1 MTYYVEYIEP
11 RNINKLNLDTTTNL
25 ADYNFL
31 SNGHQLKRNILNVSN
46 FSIEYTLACK
56 ILIACTKEET
66 ECVWNI

>member
-11 RNINKLNLDTTTNL
+11 RNNKLNLDTTTNL

-31 SNGHQLKRNILNVSN
+31 SNGHQLQRNILNVSN

-56 ILIACTKEET
+56 TLIACTKEET